1 MKVNIKD
8 KNSFTKELNISV
20 EWDDLSDDFDVEFNK
35 AKSKYQIP
43 GFRKGKVPLNIVKK
57 NLQPS
62 IEAQFVESSINKY
75 YQKALIENKLNPINQ
90 AKIDGL
96 EFKEGGKL
104 KFNAMFEIS
113 PEFSLPDYT
122 KKIKIKTTKYLT
134 DQSDVEHSIRDLLDK
149 HSTVKLIDGRA
160 VSGNYIN
167 GDFHELDE
175 NGNKIENR
183 KLENQYI
190 KLGEAAFTGDVEKKL
205 IGAKAGDSINIDIN
219 NQDKIITYNIDVKRV
234 EEQILPELNDDFVK
248 SIDNSI
254 KSVKDLKN
262 KLSENIQTS
271 LDAQHRKD
279 TENAIVDYLIKK
291 TKLVSP
297 DSMIGN
303 YLDYLYED
311 MKKNNQN
318 NISKSDVEKKYK
330 EQADKTVKWHLI
342 KTKIM
347 DVKKINV
354 SDEDINMK
362 ISELKK
368 QNPNQEAEID
378 KFYKEHSNIHK
389 LSDEISNKKLF
400 DHLIEFCANKVVEK
414 SSKELRKGKNNG

>member
-1 MKVNIKD
+1 
-8 KNSFTKELNISV
+8 
-20 EWDDLSDDFDVEFNK
+20 
-35 AKSKYQIP
+35 
-43 GFRKGKVPLNIVKK
+43 
-57 NLQPS
+57 
-62 IEAQFVESSINKY
+62 
-75 YQKALIENKLNPINQ
+75 
-90 AKIDGL
+90 
-96 EFKEGGKL
+96 
-104 KFNAMFEIS
+104 
-113 PEFSLPDYT
+113 T

-219 NQDKIITYNIDVKRV
+219 NQDKIITYNIDVKRI

-318 NISKSDVEKKYK
+318 NISKSDVEKQYK

-389 LSDEISNKKLF
+389 LSDEIS
-400 DHLIEFCANKVVEK
+400 
-414 SSKELRKGKNNG
+414 

>member
-318 NISKSDVEKKYK
+318 NISKSDVEKNIKSK
-330 EQADKTVKWHLI
+330 LI
-342 KTKIM
+342 K
-347 DVKKINV
+347 
-354 SDEDINMK
+354 
-362 ISELKK
+362 L
-368 QNPNQEAEID
+368 
-378 KFYKEHSNIHK
+378 
-389 LSDEISNKKLF
+389 L
-400 DHLIEFCANKVVEK
+400 
-414 SSKELRKGKNNG
+414 NGI